1 MEDFKPSIERVFRD
15 LEGFGYETKMYVY
28 HKLNGRDEE
37 AESYLN
43 TYKQE
48 QKQMM
53 EELVPMIPKI
63 ENLQVEE
70 VKPRIEYL
78 PEFPDIELSDK
89 K

>member
-28 HKLNGRDEE
+28 HKLNGRDDE

-48 QKQMM
+48 QKQMLQ
-53 EELVPMIPKI
+53 ELQPQETPLKVEYIDDDDEKPIKI
-63 ENLQVEE
+63 I
-70 VKPRIEYL
+70 K
-78 PEFPDIELSDK
+78 
-89 K
+89 

>member
-37 AESYLN
+37 AETYLN

-53 EELVPMIPKI
+53 EELVPMIPKM
-63 ENLQVEE
+63 ELPKEE
-70 VKPRIEYL
+70 DIKPRIEYL
-78 PEFPDIELSDK
+78 PELPEIDAK
-89 K
+89 

>member
-37 AESYLN
+37 AETYLN

-53 EELVPMIPKI
+53 EELVPMIPKV
-63 ENLQVEE
+63 ENLQEE
-70 VKPRIEYL
+70 PVIPRVEYL
-78 PEFPDIELSDK
+78 LDENDLFDK